1 MATITRGAVE
11 IAARIYEC
19 QEAAKVLFA
28 DEYEKK
34 IKWYKNVIL
43 RVCKDHSC
51 DTLKAVLFICNME
64 SIKDNGTAVMMFM
77 AAAVEIVEPSEKS

>member
-19 QEAAKVLFA
+19 QKAAKILFA
-28 DEYEKK
+28 DKYEEK

-43 RVCKDHSC
+43 RVCKDRGC
-51 DTLKAVLFICNME
+51 DTLKAVLLICNME
-64 SIKDNGTAVMMFM
+64 SVKENGTAVMMFM
-77 AAAVEIVEPSEKS
+77 AAAVEIVEPSKTV